1 MTISFGQQLHVV
13 EKHPQGTP
21 PRGADDVIITW
32 SRDFCKSQYLQL
44 WIGYGFTEFVRQVQF
59 LERGLHIL
67 PPVLVMLLLRGHVT
81 LKYFHI

>member
-32 SRDFCKSQYLQL
+32 SRGFCKSQYLQL
-44 WIGYGFTEFVRQVQF
+44 WIGYGFTEFVRQVQI
-59 LERGLHIL
+59 LGRGLHIL
-67 PPVLVMLLLRGHVT
+67 PPVLVMSLLRGHVT
-81 LKYFHI
+81 LKYFHV